1 MAYSVEMPELGE
13 SVTEGT
19 VTQWLKKVGDEVAV
33 DEPLLEVSTDKVDTE
48 IPSPAAGVLLK
59 ILVEEDET
67 VDVGAVIAEIG
78 EEGEE
83 PSGDDSSSKDDA
95 DDSDESD
102 DAADKDDEKDADE
115 DEKSDKAEK
124 SDKSE
129 KKSGS
134 SSKGEAEDVTM
145 PELGESVTEG
155 TITQWL
161 KKVGDEVEVDEP
173 LLEVSTDK
181 VDTEIPSPVAGTL
194 VEILAEE
201 DDTVDVGEVIAR
213 IGDADAASGSDDAD
227 DSDDSDDSAD
237 EDKDADKSEEKDEKK
252 SSDEDEKS
260 DKSEKKSG
268 SSSKGEAEDVT
279 MPELGESVTEGTIT
293 QWLKKVGDEVEVD
306 EPLLEVST
314 DKVDTEIPSPVA
326 GTLVEILAE
335 EDDTVDVGEVI
346 ARIGDADAA
355 SGSDDADD
363 SDDSDDSADED
374 KDADKSEEK
383 DEKKSSDEDEK
394 EDKKADKAEK
404 DDSSEA
410 AKEVTSSEKPSEVE
424 DKSGK
429 TEPGHGSS
437 SEPSEGN
444 LPYVTPLVR
453 KLADKHNVDLSTIE
467 GTGVGGRI
475 RKQDVLAAAEGGQQG
490 GSHAKAAT
498 DNSPAAKAAAVAGP
512 RASSFK
518 VDPDKQGLR
527 GTTKRVN
534 RIREITA
541 KTTLESLHSAAQL
554 TQVHEVDMT
563 RVSELRKENKKA
575 FADKHGVN
583 LTYLPFF
590 AKAIV
595 EALVT
600 HPNVNASYD
609 AGTKEMTYHGK
620 VNLGIAVDTKDGLL
634 SPVIHDAQ
642 DMSLVELAKAIVDIA
657 DRARNKK
664 LKPHDL
670 SGGTFTISNIGS
682 EGALTDTCILVPPQA
697 AMIGTGA
704 IVKRPVVL
712 SEDNG
717 EAIGIRDMVYLPI
730 TYDHQVIDG
739 ADAGRFMSTVRDR
752 LENID
757 FTEDLE
763 LS

>member
-213 IGDADAASGSDDAD
+213 IGDADAASS
-227 DSDDSDDSAD
+227 SDDSDD
-237 EDKDADKSEEKDEKK
+237 DKDADKSETKDEKK
-252 SSDEDEKS
+252 SSDEDEKSDKAEKS

-355 SGSDDADD
+355 SSSDDADD
-363 SDDSDDSADED
+363 SDDSADED
-374 KDADKSEEK
+374 DKDKASDKSEEK
-383 DEKKSSDEDEK
+383 AEKKSSDED
-394 EDKKADKAEK
+394 DKADKAEK
-404 DDSSEA
+404 SEKKAEKNEDSEA

-490 GSHAKAAT
+490 GSAAKTAT
-498 DNSPAAKAAAVAGP
+498 DNSPAAKAAAAAGP

>member
-19 VTQWLKKVGDEVAV
+19 VTQWLKKVGDKVSV

-48 IPSPAAGVLLK
+48 IPSPVSGVLLK
-59 ILVEEDET
+59 IIAEEDDT

-83 PSGDDSSSKDDA
+83 PSGSDADSSSDNDSSDA
-95 DDSDESD
+95 AKAESSDDSAESSSD
-102 DAADKDDEKDADE
+102 SDSAAA
-115 DEKSDKAEK
+115 
-124 SDKSE
+124 
-129 KKSGS
+129 SGS
-134 SSKGEAEDVTM
+134 AGSGSATSGEAEDVTM

-161 KKVGDEVEVDEP
+161 KSVGDKVEVDEP

-194 VEILAEE
+194 VEILANE
-201 DDTVDVGEVIAR
+201 DDTVDVGAVIAR
-213 IGDADAASGSDDAD
+213 IGDENAAASGAK
-227 DSDDSDDSAD
+227 SDDSNNSKSGGSA
-237 EDKDADKSEEKDEKK
+237 ESSSVSGSAATS
-252 SSDEDEKS
+252 SSDSNSSSASSS
-260 DKSEKKSG
+260 DASG
-268 SSSKGEAEDVT
+268 SAGSGSAGSGEAEDVT

-293 QWLKKVGDEVEVD
+293 QWLKSVGDKVEVD

-326 GTLVEILAE
+326 GTLVEILAN
-335 EDDTVDVGEVI
+335 EDDTVDVGAVI
-346 ARIGDADAA
+346 ARIGDENAAA
-355 SGSDDADD
+355 SGAKSDNSK
-363 SDDSDDSADED
+363 SDDSDDSNKA
-374 KDADKSEEK
+374 
-383 DEKKSSDEDEK
+383 DEKKAEPKEEEKKAEAKQAEAKAEAKADEK
-394 EDKKADKAEK
+394 KAEPSK
-404 DDSSEA
+404 PA
-410 AKEVTSSEKPSEVE
+410 AKQ
-424 DKSGK
+424 
-429 TEPGHGSS
+429 
-437 SEPSEGN
+437 SEPAEGN

-453 KLADKHNVDLSTIE
+453 KLAEKHGVDLSTVE

-475 RKQDVLAAAEGGQQG
+475 RKQDILAAAEGTSASGA
-490 GSHAKAAT
+490 SAKSA
-498 DNSPAAKAAAVAGP
+498 SPAGP
-512 RASSFK
+512 RASSYK
-518 VDPDKQGLR
+518 VDPAKQELR
-527 GTTKRVN
+527 GTTKKVS

-541 KTTLESLHSAAQL
+541 KTTLDSLHAAAQL

-563 RVSELRKENKKA
+563 HVAELRKANKQA

-590 AKAIV
+590 AKAAV
-595 EALVT
+595 EALIS
-600 HPNVNASYD
+600 HPNVNASYN
-609 AGTKEMTYHGK
+609 AETKEMTYHER
-620 VNLGIAVDTKDGLL
+620 VNLGIAVDTEAGLL

-642 DMSLVELAKAIVDIA
+642 DMTLPELAKAIVDIA

-664 LKPHDL
+664 LKPNDL
-670 SGGTFTISNIGS
+670 SGGTFTITNIGS
-682 EGALTDTCILVPPQA
+682 EGALTDTPILVPPQA

-712 SEDNG
+712 SEDDG
-717 EAIGIRDMVYLPI
+717 EAIAIRQMVFLPM

-739 ADAGRFMSTVRDR
+739 ADAGRFMSTLRDR
-752 LENID
+752 LENSD

-763 LS
+763 L